1 MLVEA
6 NKVQSVVSSL
16 SMPYVPIQVCNFGL
30 VYIVLVSSNATSFN
44 DLNPTLNDSGA
55 PNATQPFQAN
65 GGEHALLDNRP
76 RCPWDRLQRQFWR
89 DPAVS
94 MQGDGSDLFHPLTPH

>member
-30 VYIVLVSSNATSFN
+30 V
-44 DLNPTLNDSGA
+44 LNDSGA